1 MKKTILAAAFF
12 AAFLLAALPAP
23 ALAQATFTGFGA
35 SSGSA
40 WLGGAVAGY
49 NWQRGSLVFGFE
61 GDISGMNLKSETTG
75 IISGLGGPFS
85 DDAVARIDRYGTVRA
100 RLGWTAGSFLFYG
113 TGGLAYGNVS
123 LTNTENLGAFGQLFS
138 IGPLVAQTS
147 TVKVGWVAGAGID
160 YMMSKDLILNLQYQY
175 IDLGTVNVAGV
186 LEPTF
191 GFYSPSSSQ
200 RAQFQV
206 VTIGASWKF
215 PPPPGSSNGNA
226 MASMHYKAMPAPAP
240 TDPWSGIYVGAR
252 TGGAWGN
259 RLTVAPNDPSL
270 PPTF

>member
-12 AAFLLAALPAP
+12 LTAVSVPAS
-23 ALAQATFTGFGA
+23 AQTFTGLGA

-61 GDISGMNLKSETTG
+61 GDISGINLKSETTG
-75 IISGLGGPFS
+75 TITGLSGTFS
-85 DDAVARIDRYGTVRA
+85 YDAVARIDWYGTVRA

-123 LTNTENLGAFGQLFS
+123 LNNTEDLGAFGKALS
-138 IGPLVAQTS
+138 VGPLIAQTS
-147 TVKVGWVAGAGID
+147 AVKVGWVAGAGID
-160 YMMSKDLILNLQYQY
+160 YMMSKNLILNLQYQY

-206 VTIGASWKF
+206 VTVGASWKF
-215 PPPPGSSNGNA
+215 PPPPGSSNSNA
-226 MASMHYKAMPAPAP
+226 MASMNRRVTPPP
-240 TDPWSGIYVGAR
+240 PQTDPWSGIYVGAR

-259 RLTVAPNDPSL
+259 GLTAAPNDPSY